1 MKKVFSS
8 QYPVASRQSE
18 GNESGVHIH
27 HLPLTISTLY
37 STISNLVDSRQSGG
51 NESEGCIR
59 HLPSLL
65 STLCSIIS
73 KELRES
79 KYGDLRRHPH
89 STWIP

>member
-8 QYPVASRQSE
+8 QYPVASSQSE
-18 GNESGVHIH
+18 GNESEVDIH
-27 HLPLTISTLY
+27 HLPFTISTLY
-37 STISNLVDSRQSGG
+37 STISNLVDSRQSEG

-79 KYGDLRRHPH
+79 KYGDLRWHPH